1 MASIPPP
8 EVVRGCPKGTTA
20 VAEALQQE
28 EMVRPPV
35 PEPSL
40 ECPGCESINT
50 NFCYY
55 NNYSL
60 SQPRNFCK
68 GCRRHWTKG
77 GSLRTVPVGGGCRN
91 NKKSSSSRGAR
102 GQQAFDT
109 DSTPPL
115 CNALL
120 PSLLAIASLQKQQ
133 SAHQAFLLGNPT
145 PEPGWSAGFP
155 DILTTAFLDGTGD
168 PSGFLYSINRGGY
181 GDADSNEEEQQ
192 LLLPFRGG
200 LGGATTTTAAAFDVE
215 DEDDK
220 TLIGSLLP

>member
-40 ECPGCESINT
+40 ECPRCESINT

-60 SQPRNFCK
+60 SQPRYFGK

-91 NKKSSSSRGAR
+91 NKKSSSSRGAQGR
-102 GQQAFDT
+102 QA
-109 DSTPPL
+109 S
-115 CNALL
+115 
-120 PSLLAIASLQKQQ
+120 I
-133 SAHQAFLLGNPT
+133 PT
-145 PEPGWSAGFP
+145 PLRLS
-155 DILTTAFLDGTGD
+155 
-168 PSGFLYSINRGGY
+168 
-181 GDADSNEEEQQ
+181 
-192 LLLPFRGG
+192 
-200 LGGATTTTAAAFDVE
+200 V
-215 DEDDK
+215 
-220 TLIGSLLP
+220 TLSYPHSWP